1 MSMKKWGVIFIISV
15 LAAGCNTLP
24 TKQQTPNLNLTT
36 QEHLDIASQ
45 DLANWEELND
55 KAALSSAVI
64 HLEAAL
70 RNNPQHPAIQTV
82 HYKKLL
88 EETWRVR
95 HKITDELK
103 SAYSRLHPHVK
114 NVVLAPSVIDYLNA
128 LVQRRDAKELTDI
141 LKKVISV
148 QPRNAHVWNMLSEH
162 YSDQK
167 KHWLA
172 AAAAKQAH
180 QLRPETPAYNY
191 QLGLSIADITL
202 MSDCHYDEK
211 ELAKRSISYLNKAVV
226 VGKKRLYISK
236 ASLLYL
242 RLGLFPLAHHQ
253 AKKAYLMEEKRW
265 TATLYAESAIHLNRY
280 DEAKPV
286 VLQMLSKYKNY
297 EAYEILARFAAKD
310 KNWPEAVKQMLN
322 YREKQGNSVLDEL
335 RTRWI
340 LGLAGNGSEFKDLN
354 QLKADS
360 PWAKT
365 IRDYFVTSTGGESAV
380 KNDFL
385 INQSKNGCQLTEA
398 HFYTAYKY
406 WLQNDKN
413 TAIMYLNKTL
423 DGSAKRYYEYYW
435 AKVLKDL
442 I

>member
-24 TKQQTPNLNLTT
+24 TKQQTSNLNLTT
-36 QEHLDIASQ
+36 QEHLDIASKG
-45 DLANWEELND
+45 LAKWEESSD
-55 KAALSSAVI
+55 KAALSSAVS
-64 HLEAAL
+64 HLETAL
-70 RNNPQHPAIQTV
+70 QNNPQHPGIQLA
-82 HYKKLL
+82 HYKALL
-88 EETWRVR
+88 EETWRVH
-95 HKITDELK
+95 HKITRKLENTYFK
-103 SAYSRLHPHVK
+103 LHPHVK
-114 NVVLAPSVIDYLNA
+114 NVVSAPLLIDYLNA
-128 LVQRRDAKELTDI
+128 LVQRRDSKELTDI

-180 QLRPETPAYNY
+180 QLRPENPAYNY
-191 QLGLSIADITL
+191 QLGLSIGDASL
-202 MSDCHYDEK
+202 MSECHYDEK
-211 ELAKRSISYLNKAVV
+211 EMAKRSISYLNKAVV
-226 VGKKRLYISK
+226 IGKKRKYISE

-286 VLQMLSKYKNY
+286 VLQMLSKYKNH

-310 KNWPEAVKQMLN
+310 KNWPEATKQMLN
-322 YREKQGNSVLDEL
+322 YREKRGNSVLDEL

-340 LGLAGNGSEFKDLN
+340 LGLAGNSSEFKDLN

-360 PWAKT
+360 PWKKT
-365 IRDYFVTSTGGESAV
+365 IRDYFVTSTGRKSV
-380 KNDFL
+380 VTNDFL

-398 HFYTAYKY
+398 YFYTAYKY

-413 TAIMYLNKTL
+413 TARMYLNKTL

-442 I
+442 L